1 MKTVRILLLVLLA
14 MLLPFRGALA
24 EVAHCVGTP
33 NEQLRA
39 EVTDHGHPH
48 NADHA
53 LADDERDFDNH
64 DHSSSVADKCNFCT
78 ASCSTTASM
87 NALPNVATPMALAA
101 ATFPAL
107 NAPPPSHLSEGQER
121 PPRSI

>member
-1 MKTVRILLLVLLA
+1 

-78 ASCSTTASM
+78 ASCSTPLVII
-87 NALPNVATPMALAA
+87 ALPNVAAPGRCAA
-101 ATFPAL
+101 ATFPGTQCSPAKSPLGRAGRSAL
-107 NAPPPSHLSEGQER
+107 LEASDALSAS
-121 PPRSI
+121 P

>member
-87 NALPNVATPMALAA
+87 NALPNVAAPMALAA

-107 NAPPPSHLSEGQER
+107 NASPPSHLSEGQER

>member
-48 NADHA
+48 NAEHA

-78 ASCSTTASM
+78 TASM
-87 NALPNVATPMALAA
+87 NALPNVAAPMALAA